1 MVANINEIWNTE
13 TQQPKQKQKEK
24 TSCETVIEHFKSCP
38 VCKEKFNNTV
48 VKIKEGFT
56 STNDNDDLLR
66 YTMIGFL
73 VFLGIKLINKK

>member
-13 TQQPKQKQKEK
+13 TQQSKQQQK
-24 TSCETVIEHFKSCP
+24 TSCETFVEHFKSCP

-48 VKIKEGFT
+48 VKIKEGF
-56 STNDNDDLLR
+56 SSPNNNDDILR